1 MPAFS
6 KVVEKLIAVQIIQYL
21 KDTNYFDNL
30 QSAYKHSHS
39 TITALLSVTD
49 DIYECLEN
57 SELVFLVLLD
67 YSKAF
72 DCANHRLIL
81 AKLKA
86 AGFREDSLSWIL
98 SYLSGRTQKVV
109 TGAGESEWN
118 GILNGVPQG
127 SVLGP
132 LLFTVL
138 VSNLGDALK
147 RVR

>member
-1 MPAFS
+1 M
-6 KVVEKLIAVQIIQYL
+6 
-21 KDTNYFDNL
+21 
-30 QSAYKHSHS
+30 QSAYKVSHS

-86 AGFREDSLSWIL
+86 AGFREDSLKWIL

-109 TGAGESEWN
+109 TAVGESEWN

-127 SVLGP
+127 SVPGP

-138 VSNLGDALK
+138 VSDLGDAIRRGRYPIVLFM
-147 RVR
+147 